1 MGDGGTPAGY
11 YKFCINSDVPGTPP
25 QNRFLDRILGMTHD
39 IRPGLTRQSCRVV
52 ALATGRHVV
61 HRASG
66 HRGYHDTS
74 RAGQGAEALP
84 TVQTRKRGSSPMSG
98 ATVPP
103 TCHSL
108 AQILAGRQRCS
119 TNV

>member
-1 MGDGGTPAGY
+1 
-11 YKFCINSDVPGTPP
+11 
-25 QNRFLDRILGMTHD
+25 MTHD
-39 IRPGLTRQSCRVV
+39 IRPGLTRQSCS
-52 ALATGRHVV
+52 
-61 HRASG
+61 RASDRTTCSTSG
-66 HRGYHDTS
+66 HRGYQDTS
-74 RAGQGAEALP
+74 RTGQGAEALP